1 MAKLLND
8 ERETHINMVHGSNKM
23 KIYTTEYN
31 IMKKLDRYVENNEN
45 WKIVEVG
52 MVHGEVVSKT
62 YEAPKDLLL
71 IREKKRVLTEQ
82 QRADAAARLKAY
94 HAAKHADDD
103 EMDVIDFGADDSD
116 PDEDNEEETKED
128 NAEAVSSSA
137 DASTNTANAGAA
149 SNESPRFEPEK
160 SQPKYVKVKSVI
172 DEMDKNR

>member
-8 ERETHINMVHGSNKM
+8 ERETHINMVHGSSKM
-23 KIYTTEYN
+23 RIYTTEYN

-94 HAAKHADDD
+94 HAAKHTDDD
-103 EMDVIDFGADDSD
+103 ERDGC
-116 PDEDNEEETKED
+116 
-128 NAEAVSSSA
+128 
-137 DASTNTANAGAA
+137 G
-149 SNESPRFEPEK
+149 
-160 SQPKYVKVKSVI
+160 
-172 DEMDKNR
+172 

>member
-8 ERETHINMVHGSNKM
+8 ERETHINMVHGSSKM

-31 IMKKLDRYVENNEN
+31 LMKKLDRYVDNNEN
-45 WKIVEVG
+45 WKIFEVG

-103 EMDVIDFGADDSD
+103 EMDVVDFGADDND
-116 PDEDNEEETKED
+116 TDEDNEEETKED
-128 NAEAVSSSA
+128 DAEAVSSST
-137 DASTNTANAGAA
+137 DASANTANAGTA
-149 SNESPRFEPEK
+149 SNESPRLEPEK
-160 SQPKYVKVKSVI
+160 SRPKYVKVKSVI

>member
-82 QRADAAARLKAY
+82 QRADAAARLKA
-94 HAAKHADDD
+94 DDD

-149 SNESPRFEPEK
+149 SNESPRLEPEK
-160 SQPKYVKVKSVI
+160 LQPEYVTVKSVI

>member
-8 ERETHINMVHGSNKM
+8 ERETHINMVHGSSKM
-23 KIYTTEYN
+23 RIYTTEYN

-71 IREKKRVLTEQ
+71 IREKKRVLSEQ

-103 EMDVIDFGADDSD
+103 EMDVVDFGTDDSD
-116 PDEDNEEETKED
+116 PDEDNEED
-128 NAEAVSSSA
+128 DAEAVSSSA
-137 DASTNTANAGAA
+137 DVSANTANAGAA
-149 SNESPRFEPEK
+149 NNEAPRLEPEK
-160 SQPKYVKVKSVI
+160 LQPEYVTVKSVI

>member
-8 ERETHINMVHGSNKM
+8 ERETHINMVHGSSKM
-23 KIYTTEYN
+23 RIYTTEYN

-71 IREKKRVLTEQ
+71 IREKKRMLTEQ

-94 HAAKHADDD
+94 LAAKHADDD
-103 EMDVIDFGADDSD
+103 EMDVVDFGTDDSD
-116 PDEDNEEETKED
+116 PDENNEEETKED
-128 NAEAVSSSA
+128 DAETVSSSA
-137 DASTNTANAGAA
+137 DASANAANAGTAN
-149 SNESPRFEPEK
+149 NEAPRLEPEK
-160 SQPKYVKVKSVI
+160 LWPEYMKGKSVI

>member
-8 ERETHINMVHGSNKM
+8 ERETHINMVHGSSKM
-23 KIYTTEYN
+23 RIYTTEYN

-71 IREKKRVLTEQ
+71 IREKKRMLTEQ

-103 EMDVIDFGADDSD
+103 EMDVVDFGTDDA
-116 PDEDNEEETKED
+116 ET
-128 NAEAVSSSA
+128 VSSSA
-137 DASTNTANAGAA
+137 DASANAANAGTAN
-149 SNESPRFEPEK
+149 NEAPRLEPEK
-160 SQPKYVKVKSVI
+160 LWPEYMKGKSVI

>member
-45 WKIVEVG
+45 WKVVEVG
-52 MVHGEVVSKT
+52 MVRGEVVSKT

-103 EMDVIDFGADDSD
+103 EMDVVDFVADDSD
-116 PDEDNEEETKED
+116 PDENNEGEAKED
-128 NAEAVSSSA
+128 DAEAVSSSA
-137 DASTNTANAGAA
+137 NTANAETA
-149 SNESPRFEPEK
+149 SNESPRLEPEK
-160 SQPKYVKVKSVI
+160 SRPKYVKVKSVI

>member
-103 EMDVIDFGADDSD
+103 EMDVIDFGADSD

-149 SNESPRFEPEK
+149 SNESPRLEPEK
-160 SQPKYVKVKSVI
+160 LQPEYVTVKSVI

>member
-1 MAKLLND
+1 
-8 ERETHINMVHGSNKM
+8 
-23 KIYTTEYN
+23 
-31 IMKKLDRYVENNEN
+31 MKKLDRYVENNEN

-103 EMDVIDFGADDSD
+103 EMGQMTVTRMKIAKKRQKKMKMKLSHLLPILLRILQMPVRQIMKLQDL
-116 PDEDNEEETKED
+116 NQ
-128 NAEAVSSSA
+128 
-137 DASTNTANAGAA
+137 
-149 SNESPRFEPEK
+149 K
-160 SQPKYVKVKSVI
+160 SYSLS
-172 DEMDKNR
+172 M

>member
-45 WKIVEVG
+45 WKVVEVG
-52 MVHGEVVSKT
+52 MVRGEVVSKT

-82 QRADAAARLKAY
+82 QRANAAARLKAY

-103 EMDVIDFGADDSD
+103 EMDVVDFGADDSD
-116 PDEDNEEETKED
+116 PDEDNEEEVKEND
-128 NAEAVSSSA
+128 AETVSSSA
-137 DASTNTANAGAA
+137 NTANAGTA
-149 SNESPRFEPEK
+149 SNESPRLEPEK
-160 SQPKYVKVKSVI
+160 SRPKYVKVKSVI